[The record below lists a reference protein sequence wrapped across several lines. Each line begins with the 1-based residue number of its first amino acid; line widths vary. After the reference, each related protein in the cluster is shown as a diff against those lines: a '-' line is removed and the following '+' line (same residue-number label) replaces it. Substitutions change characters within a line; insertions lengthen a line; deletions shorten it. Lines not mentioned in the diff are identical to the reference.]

1 MVMDSSGISSPVL
14 DGCSATVVLGRPSLR
29 GFRGGIG
36 PNNVLVCSNCKVVGP
51 PAHGSVGMCHV
62 STVSTTGRVGGTG
75 TFGVVMLN
83 NLLGLHPVIALRG
96 MVGKLGGA
104 LPRHRR
110 RLVPVGRR
118 TVGGNV
124 RLVHRIWLASGI
136 R

>member
-1 MVMDSSGISSPVL
+1 MAIVMDSSEVSSPVL
-14 DGCSATVVLGRPSLR
+14 DRCSATVVLGRPSLR
-29 GFRGGIG
+29 GFRDHVG
-36 PNNVLVCSNCKVVGP
+36 PNKVLVCSKCKVVGP

-83 NLLGLHPVIALRG
+83 NLLGLHPVMALRG
-96 MVGKLGGA
+96 IVGKLGGA

-118 TVGGNV
+118 TVGGKV
-124 RLVHRIWLASGI
+124 RLVERT
-136 R
+136 